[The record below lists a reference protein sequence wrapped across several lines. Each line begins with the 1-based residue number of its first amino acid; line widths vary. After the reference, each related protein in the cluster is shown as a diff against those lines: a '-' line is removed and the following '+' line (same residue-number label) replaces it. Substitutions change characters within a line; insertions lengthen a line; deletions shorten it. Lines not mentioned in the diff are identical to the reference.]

1 MTEPGVSGIVL
12 VVLAIATLIFLP
24 LVASRLDRAL
34 VVLLVLSWANSVTIA
49 LGPANLRIEI
59 FALVLAGVAAL
70 LDPRGIR
77 KLGWFSILVAAAAA
91 AWLVASAFASATAAE
106 EPVRSYYMLG
116 MLIAGVGAYFLV
128 SGRVSDPVWVVRMGT
143 SALAVLCGVCLLLL
157 VTGLTGPPLLIPP
170 QGGVLWRVRGL
181 ALEANLMGSICAG
194 WLAVM
199 FYWRRRLG
207 RVHIVSA
214 VVISLAAVLTN
225 TRATWICLA
234 VLGIA
239 LALTY
244 RKHAVALL
252 PLVLAIVI
260 AVIAA
265 LPSNS
270 EQESL
275 LWKASNIFSAQD
287 GTGLYRIRTWD
298 IAFDDLNSANG
309 WLTGLGVNSY
319 PQRHPIDITNV
330 TEGYVGNV
338 WVSTIYDSGIIG
350 LILFALMLVLMWLRS
365 PDRLGALPL
374 FATLGISFTF
384 TNGFWMLFPW
394 IYLALVSVGPKA
406 LIGPSDPA
414 AGFFVPRLGNA
425 VPQNEGFSSLRR

>member
-1 MTEPGVSGIVL
+1 MTEPGVSDIVL
-12 VVLAIATLIFLP
+12 VVLALAVVVSLP

-34 VVLLVLSWANSVTIA
+34 VVLLILSWANSITVA

-59 FALVLAGVAAL
+59 FALVLASVAAL
-70 LDPRGIR
+70 LDPRGVR
-77 KLGWFSILVAAAAA
+77 KLGWFSVLIGAVAV
-91 AWLVASAFASATAAE
+91 AWLAASAFASATAAE
-106 EPVRSYYMLG
+106 EPARSYYMLG
-116 MLIAGVGAYFLV
+116 MLVAGVGTYFLV
-128 SGRVSDPVWVVRMGT
+128 SSRVSDPARVVRIGT
-143 SALAVLCGVCLLLL
+143 AALAVLCGACLLLL
-157 VTGLTGPPLLIPP
+157 VTGLAGPPLLIPP
-170 QGGVLWRVRGL
+170 QGGALWRVRGL
-181 ALEANLMGSICAG
+181 ALEANLMGTICAG

-199 FYWRRRLG
+199 YYWRRRLG
-207 RVHIVSA
+207 RAHVVSA
-214 VVISLAAVLTN
+214 AIIALAAVLTN

-260 AVIAA
+260 AAIAA

-275 LWKASNIFSAQD
+275 LWKVSNIFTAND

-298 IAFDDLNSANG
+298 IAFHDLNNSANG

-350 LILFALMLVLMWLRS
+350 LILFASTLVLMWLRS

-374 FATLGISFTF
+374 FATLAISFTF

-394 IYLALVSVGPKA
+394 IYLALVSVESRV
-406 LIGPSDPA
+406 SDVGRRDRWPDSVGSGA
-414 AGFFVPRLGNA
+414 VRPGAGA
-425 VPQNEGFSSLRR
+425 FSASP